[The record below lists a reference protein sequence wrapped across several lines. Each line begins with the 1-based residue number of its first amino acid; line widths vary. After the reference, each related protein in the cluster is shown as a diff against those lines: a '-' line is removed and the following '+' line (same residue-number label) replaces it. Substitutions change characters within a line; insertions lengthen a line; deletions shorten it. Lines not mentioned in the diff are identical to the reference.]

1 MGDCFKTYL
10 YYNIPA
16 FVGGSMRLVIAITGC
31 SGVIYGVRFLEVCRQ
46 LGIETD
52 LIVSQAAEYLLKNE
66 TGKSAEDLRKL
77 ATRSYSPADLTVPL
91 ASGSVPTDGMV
102 IVPCSMKTL
111 GAIASGYAADLITR
125 AADVA
130 LKQNRPL
137 LLVPRETPLNLIHLE
152 NMVKL
157 RRAGATIL
165 PAMPAFYHK
174 PKDISG
180 LVDFIIGKILDVL
193 KVEHQL
199 YQRWRSH

>member
-1 MGDCFKTYL
+1 
-10 YYNIPA
+10 
-16 FVGGSMRLVIAITGC
+16 
-31 SGVIYGVRFLEVCRQ
+31 
-46 LGIETD
+46 
-52 LIVSQAAEYLLKNE
+52 
-66 TGKSAEDLRKL
+66 
-77 ATRSYSPADLTVPL
+77 
-91 ASGSVPTDGMV
+91 MV

-174 PKDISG
+174 PKDVAG
-180 LVDFIIGKILDVL
+180 LVDFIVGKILDVL

>member
-1 MGDCFKTYL
+1 
-10 YYNIPA
+10 
-16 FVGGSMRLVIAITGC
+16 MRLVIAITGC
-31 SGVIYGVRFLEVCRQ
+31 SGVIYGVRLLEVCSQ

-66 TGKSAEDLRKL
+66 TGKSAENLRKL
-77 ATRSYSPADLTVPL
+77 STRSFSPADLAAPL
-91 ASGSVPTDGMV
+91 SSGSVHTDGMV

-157 RRAGATIL
+157 RQAGATIL

-174 PKDISG
+174 PKDIAE
-180 LVDFIIGKILDVL
+180 LVDFIVGKILDVL
-193 KVEHQL
+193 KVEHKL
-199 YQRWRSH
+199 YQRWRSN